1 MNNQQWKLSTC
12 IQQLLLF
19 ILLIEGI
26 TLFSQNLIPD
36 SSFEK
41 NNRIPI
47 MYSEIGASKY
57 WSRPS
62 LGTSDLYCKCSRKQS
77 KYSLVNVPNN
87 PMGSQNAH
95 SGVCYAGIFAHSHG
109 SYREYLQTEL
119 KETLEANAVY
129 LITAYISLADYSR
142 ASINK
147 FGAAFSKKRVKHTST
162 GIITHVNVNYFKTD
176 STSLRDTTKWQQ
188 INLEYKA
195 VGGENFIILGSFE
208 VNTTE
213 KTMVMAPKEAHTR
226 INQSTHRDA
235 YYYLDDICLRK
246 IRDEPAIT
254 EDWIESY
261 ETKPDT
267 ATQRNYTITSILFES
282 NNYLIKEVYK
292 IQLDRLVTF
301 LKTNT
306 SFCLQI
312 EGHTDKTGSKKAN
325 QILSEKRAFEV
336 YNYFLRNKIE
346 PSRLTW
352 RGLSASKPT
361 SAKEID
367 GLKMNRRVEIQLIER
382 RLK

>member
-19 ILLIEGI
+19 F
-26 TLFSQNLIPD
+26 TLNVSIPHFSQNLIPD
-36 SSFEK
+36 SSFEVNK
-41 NNRIPI
+41 RIPI
-47 MYSEIGASKY
+47 IYSEIDASKF

-119 KETLEANAVY
+119 REPLEANAVY
-129 LITAYISLADYSR
+129 LITAHISLADYSR

-147 FGAAFSKKRVKHTST
+147 FGVAFSKKRVKHTTT
-162 GIITHVNVNYFKTD
+162 GIITNLNATYFKTD
-176 STSLRDTTKWQQ
+176 STSLCDTTKWQQ
-188 INLEYKA
+188 ITLEYKA
-195 VGGENFIILGSFE
+195 LGGENFIILGSFE
-208 VNTTE
+208 VNTIE
-213 KTMVMAPKEAHTR
+213 KTMVIAPKEAHTR

-235 YYYLDDICLRK
+235 YYYVDDICLRK
-246 IRDEPAIT
+246 IRDEPLIT
-254 EDWIESY
+254 DDWIESY

-267 ATQRNYTITSILFES
+267 ATRKNYTATSILFES
-282 NNYLIKEVYK
+282 NNYHIKEIYK
-292 IQLDRLVTF
+292 IQLDALVTY

-346 PSRLTW
+346 PIRLTW

-361 SAKEID
+361 SAEEID
-367 GLKMNRRVEIQLIER
+367 ALKMNRRVEIRLIER